1 MMELNRPNILLIVL
15 DAARADHLS
24 SYGYRRN
31 TTPNIDKIAAEGVLY
46 EQAISPAIWTVP
58 SHASLFT
65 GMYLAGHGLRGR
77 NLKLRAD
84 IPTLASFLG
93 TDGYDTVAITAN
105 ALIGSATGLSLGF
118 GEVLDIRNVI
128 QGDKLSRWQQLI
140 NRAYRQLYYGGKPNE
155 SAWFDSGAWR
165 LNFELKRWLNAHQRS
180 DRPFFIF
187 TNYMETH
194 ISYDPPRA
202 FSRRFLTAAQEAR
215 WQEVNQNAW
224 RFMSGEVTMTNDDWD
239 ILTGLY
245 DTELAYVDMRLGQL
259 YDYLAQSGL
268 LDNTILIITADHGEN
283 LGDHGLMDHQYCV
296 YDTLVHVPLI
306 IRYPASFPAGHR
318 ETALVQTLDLFPTIA
333 KLLGRHN
340 EPSLS
345 NLQGQSLLPEDLVQE
360 TRPFTVT
367 EYLAPQLHTFQRESI
382 KVDDY
387 FARQL
392 RALRTDS
399 HKFIWASDGQHE
411 LYDLTIDPRE
421 KENLITIEPAR
432 AADMEQM
439 LQEWIRTYSAE
450 HQIDELIDEAV
461 VSRLEALGYIEG

>member
-1 MMELNRPNILLIVL
+1 
-15 DAARADHLS
+15 
-24 SYGYRRN
+24 
-31 TTPNIDKIAAEGVLY
+31 
-46 EQAISPAIWTVP
+46 
-58 SHASLFT
+58 
-65 GMYLAGHGLRGR
+65 
-77 NLKLRAD
+77 
-84 IPTLASFLG
+84 
-93 TDGYDTVAITAN
+93 
-105 ALIGSATGLSLGF
+105 
-118 GEVLDIRNVI
+118 
-128 QGDKLSRWQQLI
+128 
-140 NRAYRQLYYGGKPNE
+140 
-155 SAWFDSGAWR
+155 
-165 LNFELKRWLNAHQRS
+165 
-180 DRPFFIF
+180 
-187 TNYMETH
+187 
-194 ISYDPPRA
+194 
-202 FSRRFLTAAQEAR
+202 
-215 WQEVNQNAW
+215 
-224 RFMSGEVTMTNDDWD
+224 MSGEVTMTNDDWD

-306 IRYPASFPAGHR
+306 IRYSASFPARHR